1 MKDLVS
7 FFEQVFFDKCFMVIQ
22 NRLLPEVLSKFVL
35 FLGTF
40 VHLCWQAEKTT
51 FVGGVAV
58 APSLFFVFGF
68 LGLFFCAFQVL
79 GVAAPKCVNG
89 VYLGE
94 VWQRCEEGI

>member
-1 MKDLVS
+1 
-7 FFEQVFFDKCFMVIQ
+7 MVIQ
-22 NRLLPEVLSKFVL
+22 NRLLPEILSKFVL

-58 APSLFFVFGF
+58 APLYFLSLVSWGFF
-68 LGLFFCAFQVL
+68 FFCAFQVL

>member
-1 MKDLVS
+1 
-7 FFEQVFFDKCFMVIQ
+7 MVIQ
-22 NRLLPEVLSKFVL
+22 NRLLPEILSKFVL

-68 LGLFFCAFQVL
+68 LGLFFVHF
-79 GVAAPKCVNG
+79 KFW
-89 VYLGE
+89 
-94 VWQRCEEGI
+94 VWQLQNALMVCIWVKFGNGAKREFKGS